1 MAAMKQDEIFK
12 KTCQII
18 AERMDPGIAEI
29 TLDSRFDEDL
39 HADSLEKVE
48 VVMGLEEAFQI
59 EIPDDELD
67 NLKTVGDL
75 VRLIES
81 KTKEPV

>member
-1 MAAMKQDEIFK
+1 MDHNGVFT
-12 KTCQII
+12 KTSEII
-18 AERMDPGIAEI
+18 AEQVDVSANSI
-29 TLDSRFDEDL
+29 TLESRFDEDL

-48 VVMGLEEAFQI
+48 VVMALEETFNV

-81 KTKEPV
+81 KVKEPV

>member
-1 MAAMKQDEIFK
+1 MNQAEVFK
-12 KTCQII
+12 KTREII
-18 AERMDPGIAEI
+18 AENVDASADGI
-29 TLDSRFDEDL
+29 TLESRFDEDL

-67 NLKTVGDL
+67 KLKTVGDL

-81 KTKEPV
+81 KVKEPV

>member
-1 MAAMKQDEIFK
+1 MMQDEIFE
-12 KTCQII
+12 KTCEII
-18 AERMDPGIAEI
+18 AENVDASANAI
-29 TLDSRFDEDL
+29 TLESRFDEDL

-81 KTKEPV
+81 KMKEPV

>member
-1 MAAMKQDEIFK
+1 MMQDEIFE
-12 KTCQII
+12 KTCEII
-18 AERMDPGIAEI
+18 AENVDASANAI
-29 TLDSRFDEDL
+29 TLESRFDEDL

-75 VRLIES
+75 ARLIES
-81 KTKEPV
+81 KMKEPV